1 MNFNL
6 VSLIIFYYLSI
17 FACLGYGLLV
27 SKIFNNKISKEN
39 YGYQGLFGI
48 LFLIIYSYISNFFY
62 AHNLLHNSFLILIGL
77 ASFVYFAYI
86 KILVKDK
93 ISILIYIFSILFFSF
108 LIFKPH
114 DDFSYYHFQ
123 YTHYLTQ
130 FPLLIGVGQFNHGFS
145 TPSSIFYLN
154 SLFYLPYVKFAL
166 FHISALLVFGFSIII
181 LIEKLFKFIDKNEPN
196 FISFFLLFSLTFIII
211 IFYRL
216 AEHGTD
222 RSAQIL
228 IFILIYELIVLLNFK
243 KNFQECL
250 SKIFLLLALII
261 SFKAFYILY
270 FIFLIP
276 ILVTGYQRYKFEL
289 FFLTIKNKSLYIL
302 IITFLI
308 IIATNFFNTG
318 CLIFPV
324 NITCF
329 ESFAWTFSSD
339 HVSHMN
345 DWYEQ
350 WSKAGAG
357 PNFRVENP
365 KSYISAFNWVDNW
378 INEYFFNK
386 VSDFLIGLIL
396 IVLIFTG
403 LFFSYKKKKIFS
415 KRRVLSINICLLILL
430 FEWFYNH
437 PSLRY
442 GGFVLFGALL
452 FISSSLFLEK
462 YVQKNFNKKIKLL
475 IMILFI
481 IFILRNIDR
490 IYNEIDKY
498 NFNPIKNAHYRYHVD
513 YFKIYKDL
521 KTQIEDYNTCNKL
534 RNCDEKLDIKVGKI
548 FGKIYFLNSQ

>member
-1 MNFNL
+1 MNLNL
-6 VSLIIFYYLSI
+6 VSLVIFYCLSI
-17 FACLGYGLLV
+17 ISCLGYGLLI
-27 SKIFNNKISKEN
+27 SKVFNNRISINN

-62 AHNLLHNSFLILIGL
+62 AHNLLHNSILILIGL
-77 ASFVYFAYI
+77 ASFIYFAYKKTLVKEKI
-86 KILVKDK
+86 KIFVFV
-93 ISILIYIFSILFFSF
+93 FSILFLSF

-123 YTHYLTQ
+123 YSHYLTQ
-130 FPLLIGVGQFNHGFS
+130 FPLLIGVGQFNHGFA

-154 SLFYLPYVKFAL
+154 SLFYLPHVEYAL
-166 FHISALLVFGFSIII
+166 FHISALLVFGFSILII
-181 LIEKLFKFIDKNEPN
+181 IEKLFKFVNKNEPN
-196 FISFFLLFSLTFIII
+196 FISFFLLFSLAFIII

-228 IFILIYELIVLLNFK
+228 IFILVYELIVLINIK
-243 KNFQECL
+243 KNFHECL
-250 SKIFLLLALII
+250 SKVFILLALII

-270 FIFLIP
+270 FIFFIP
-276 ILVTGYQRYKFEL
+276 IMIEGFQRYKFKL
-289 FFLTIKNKSLYIL
+289 FILTLKNKSLYVL

-308 IIATNFFNTG
+308 IIITNFFNSG

-329 ESFAWTFSSD
+329 ESVPWGFSSN
-339 HVSHMN
+339 HVNHMN

-365 KSYISAFNWVDNW
+365 ENYILGFNWVGNW

-386 VSDFLIGLIL
+386 ISDFILALIL
-396 IVLIFTG
+396 IVLISSAFI
-403 LFFSYKKKKIFS
+403 FSHKKKNIS
-415 KRRVLSINICLLILL
+415 LKRKVLSVYVCLLILF

-452 FISSSLFLEK
+452 FIPSSLILEK
-462 YVQKNFNKKIKLL
+462 FIKKNLNNKIKYLV
-475 IMILFI
+475 IIFFI
-481 IFILRNIDR
+481 IFIFRNVDR
-490 IYNEIDKY
+490 IDDEVEKY
-498 NFNPIKNAHYRYHVD
+498 NFNPIKNVHYRIDNNNFDIDKEFKTLID
-513 YFKIYKDL
+513 YYYSCYNL
-521 KTQIEDYNTCNKL
+521 K
-534 RNCDEKLDIKVGKI
+534 NCEEKPDIKVGKI
-548 FGKIYFLNSQ
+548 FGKIYFSNEQ